1 MKIYIDIFT
10 SFLKTGLLTF
20 GGGPAGIALVQNE
33 AVTKYS
39 WFTIEEWTN
48 VVAMSNSLP
57 GPIATKLAAVV
68 GYQAGGVIGAVL
80 ALIATV
86 APSAIAVIGLLSI
99 YNKFKDA
106 DWMKGMMR
114 GVAPVVVVMVLYSAY
129 TMGLKLKFDMWSLG
143 ILLVSGV
150 IMYFKVFD
158 SFFLILAGL
167 AIGALFIR

>member
-1 MKIYIDIFT
+1 MKIYIDIFI

-33 AVTKYS
+33 AVTRHS
-39 WFTIEEWTN
+39 WFTIEEWPN
-48 VVAMSNSLP
+48 VVAMANALP

-68 GYQAGGVIGAVL
+68 GYQAGGVIGATL

-86 APSAIAVIGLLSI
+86 LPTAIAVIGLLSV

-114 GVAPVVVVMVLYSAY
+114 GVGPVVVMMVLYSAY
-129 TMGLKLKFDMWSLG
+129 TMGLKLKFDMWSLAI
-143 ILLVSGV
+143 ILISGV
-150 IMYFKVFD
+150 VMYFKLFD
-158 SFFLILAGL
+158 SVFLILAGL
-167 AIGALFIR
+167 VIGAMFIR